1 MSRQGFTSIEYIE
14 IKFRKPFTGT
24 IQVDTSLDGRSIHS
38 SLTQS
43 EDFVGVGIVKLTP
56 DYSGRWFIVT
66 IIGKFDIRSIEFYR
80 QTCWYSVK
88 EIKMVDSVYADGEA
102 KSGNVSNTGT
112 NQAPLLG
119 KRVLQKLMSL
129 GD

>member
-24 IQVDTSLDGRSIHS
+24 IQVDTSLDGRSTHS

-56 DYSGRWFIVT
+56 DYLGQDLKHCIV
-66 IIGKFDIRSIEFYR
+66 
-80 QTCWYSVK
+80 VK
-88 EIKMVDSVYADGEA
+88 I
-102 KSGNVSNTGT
+102 
-112 NQAPLLG
+112 Q
-119 KRVLQKLMSL
+119 LQRE
-129 GD
+129 